1 MVWRQLPDGSFLN
14 TETGD
19 LRGLDGDREAGAR
32 ARSAIATGVPVSRRV
47 VNPIPPLPSQKLVEL
62 PSTAGPEVI
71 IDPKRDVLALNPF
84 ELGLGFMTSETG
96 KRVAVVAGILGAA
109 FVACKFAGK

>member
-1 MVWRQLPDGSFLN
+1 MVWRQLPDGSFWD
-14 TETGD
+14 TDTGD
-19 LRGLDGDREAGAR
+19 LRGLDGDREEGAR
-32 ARSAIATGVPVSRRV
+32 LRSAAATGIPVRRRA

-84 ELGLGFMTSETG
+84 ELGVGMFSAETG
-96 KRVAVVAGILGAA
+96 KRVLVVAGILGAA
-109 FVACKFAGK
+109 FVACKLSGK